1 MTWPGFVR
9 WGAESGWTHARPSDD
24 VDVNSDV
31 DVSVGAT
38 CYERASPTSTTG
50 TSGDAS
56 HARASASAH
65 DDLPLQL
72 SLLLCAVVDVA
83 SAGSGEGSAEE
94 TELPSSVARQ
104 IEMIDG
110 VSAASVW
117 VCAPCVVPVAV
128 HSVESLTATDAT
140 RVATL
145 LRDVGVAVVP
155 PSLRGDVLT
164 RLSDRVR
171 SRISQAEAAIGTR
184 HPSINLGVD
193 EFVFHEMASRGG
205 QRFDLLLELSADE
218 LFEIDAGWREGVA
231 ATLACD
237 PSVLKCQISAVYSRP
252 GAPDQD
258 WHSDGAHIDFGCGWD
273 GEPQA
278 PA

>member
-24 VDVNSDV
+24 VDSDV
-31 DVSVGAT
+31 DASVGAT
-38 CYERASPTSTTG
+38 TCECASPTSTTS
-50 TSGDAS
+50 TTDDAS
-56 HARASASAH
+56 HARESASAH

-94 TELPSSVARQ
+94 TELPSSAARQ

-110 VSAASVW
+110 VCSASVW

-140 RVATL
+140 RVAAL

-155 PSLRGDVLT
+155 PSLGGDVLT

-171 SRISQAEAAIGTR
+171 SRISQAEAAIGAR

-218 LFEIDAGWREGVA
+218 LSEIDAGWREGVA

-258 WHSDGAHIDFGCGWD
+258 WHSDGAHIDVGCGWD